1 MAEASDAP
9 SVALDTVLYVARS
22 LWSVRWS
29 RHLAR
34 LARLVALPLTLVTVP
49 LSYIA
54 EVLRVLCAPL
64 LYLLAFAVASAQ
76 GVLSLLASLKPLYS
90 FLSAAAGIGI
100 VAGVVLGATSSVVTS
115 YLGMQDTDEDRYQ
128 RDRDYTDYYESDD
141 EGTDYQ
147 YDLDTYQLHAAPA
160 YQKHLRRSSDPDA
173 SPKRRV
179 ARGLQSQTIHEEDS
193 SSDA

>member
-9 SVALDTVLYVARS
+9 HVALDTVIYVARS

-34 LARLVALPLTLVTVP
+34 LARLLALPLTLVTVP
-49 LSYIA
+49 LSYVA

-90 FLSAAAGIGI
+90 FLSAAAGVGI
-100 VAGVVLGATSSVVTS
+100 VAGIVLGATSSVVTS

-128 RDRDYTDYYESDD
+128 RDRDYIDYYESD

-147 YDLDTYQLHAAPA
+147 YDLDTYQLHTAPV
-160 YQKHLRRSSDPDA
+160 YQTHLRRSSDPDA
-173 SPKRRV
+173 TPKRRV
-179 ARGLQSQTIHEEDS
+179 GRGLLSQTIHEEDD

>member
-9 SVALDTVLYVARS
+9 SVALDTVIYVARS

-34 LARLVALPLTLVTVP
+34 LARLLALPLTLVTVP
-49 LSYIA
+49 LSYVA

-90 FLSAAAGIGI
+90 FLSAAAGVGI
-100 VAGVVLGATSSVVTS
+100 VAGIVLGATSSVVTS

-128 RDRDYTDYYESDD
+128 RDRDYIDYYESD

-147 YDLDTYQLHAAPA
+147 YGLDTYQLNAAPA
-160 YQKHLRRSSDPDA
+160 YQTHLRRSDPDA
-173 SPKRRV
+173 TPKRRV
-179 ARGLQSQTIHEEDS
+179 ARGLLSQTIHEEDD

>member
-1 MAEASDAP
+1 MAEASDAS
-9 SVALDTVLYVARS
+9 SVAIDTVLYLARS

-34 LARLVALPLTLVTVP
+34 LARLLALPLTLVTVP
-49 LSYIA
+49 LSYIV

-76 GVLSLLASLKPLYS
+76 GVLSLLASLK
-90 FLSAAAGIGI
+90 LSAAAGVGI

-128 RDRDYTDYYESDD
+128 RERDYIDSYESD

-160 YQKHLRRSSDPDA
+160 YQTHLRRSSDPDA
-173 SPKRRV
+173 TPKRRV
-179 ARGLQSQTIHEEDS
+179 ARGLLSQTIHEEDD